1 METEK
6 TDVLMRLRRIEGQV
20 RGLQRM
26 IENQSECSDI
36 LIQVGAVTAAMKK
49 VGSLIVRGY
58 LEECLRKEEGT
69 SKGESG
75 QTLRDFHRTLTQYM
89 GWA

>member
-6 TDVLMRLRRIEGQV
+6 TDIVLRLRRIEGQV

-26 IENQSECSDI
+26 IEKKSECADI

-49 VGSLIVRGY
+49 VGSLIVQGY
-58 LEECLRKEEGT
+58 MEECLPKEEGAPRA
-69 SKGESG
+69 KSG
-75 QTLRDFHRTLTQYM
+75 QTLRDFHRALSQYM